1 MMNISMLTGDMKR
14 KLRTQRSGCMGRP
27 RFIAGEATKAPWLNI
42 KGELCHEYDEYGNHR
57 ITLNGVLGEWA
68 DFGDIATF
76 KTKDDRLFGATTDHW
91 MNDLPEIFE
100 IQPVVPRSLTDVY
113 RKD

>member
-1 MMNISMLTGDMKR
+1 
-14 KLRTQRSGCMGRP
+14 MGRP
-27 RFIAGEATKAPWLNI
+27 RFIPGEATKAPWFKLD
-42 KGELCHEYDEYGNHR
+42 GELCHEYDEYGNHR
-57 ITLNGVLGEWA
+57 ITLQGVLGEWA

-76 KTKDDRLFGATTDHW
+76 KTKDDRLFAATSDFW

-100 IQPVVPRSLTDVY
+100 ISVIVGRTLSDVY